1 MKKFQGFIKRL
12 FRLRNLPAALSI
24 ATAILGGIFITDTNR
39 QFQLLLAAIGIL
51 AIDAIVERLDMLS
64 NIEEDIKSTSAAVL
78 DIKNAVETVE
88 MNVVVDDTEVT
99 DMILKLADHV
109 KLKDVQVLSSGLT
122 TRQIMIAKLLQKGI
136 HVQVLMQDPSTALD
150 KDDKDRVQNALKWIK
165 HHSKFVQ
172 SGLFDARYHIN
183 VSTVR
188 AIILTEADTEVKH
201 VFLSWYH
208 YENKNRSVY
217 GDTNP
222 TICCTTRSKQG
233 RNIHEWLKTI
243 YEKDLRESRKI
254 TPKDFIKI

>member
-1 MKKFQGFIKRL
+1 MKEKNVLWKR
-12 FRLRNLPAALSI
+12 FRSIRNIVAVLS
-24 ATAILGGIFITDTNR
+24 AVLGVIGVPLSFWFGHSLEVISVLLVFLCVDA
-39 QFQLLLAAIGIL
+39 LLA
-51 AIDAIVERLDMLS
+51 RLDIFS
-64 NIEEDIKSTSAAVL
+64 NIEDSVKSTFTTVQ

-88 MNVVVDDTEVT
+88 MNVVADDTEVT
-99 DMILKLADHV
+99 DMILKLADRV
-109 KLKDVQVLSSGLT
+109 KLKDAQVLSSGLT
-122 TRQIMIAKLLQKGI
+122 TRQIMIAKLLQRGI

-183 VSTVR
+183 ISTVR

-201 VFLSWYH
+201 IFLSWYH

-222 TICCTTRSKQG
+222 TICCTTLSKQG
-233 RNIHEWLKTI
+233 GRIYEWLKTV

-254 TPKDFIKI
+254 TTKDYIKI